1 MVVQPDE
8 QGWGWAA
15 ALLGRARRVAS
26 ATVDDSGLIAGT
38 EQTRRLRQPVHT
50 IAYEPG
56 IDGLRGVSIIAV
68 LLFHACATSSLTGWF
83 RGGNLGVSVFFTLSG
98 FLITTLLVTEHER
111 SGRIDLK
118 RFWTRR
124 IRRLAPASLT
134 VVGVVVV
141 LSGTQWFDL
150 RSADALAAIWS
161 VTNWHVIAGGQ
172 DKLLQ
177 TIVGPLG
184 PTWSLA
190 VEEQFYVLLA
200 IGAWGALRT
209 TRPMRAI
216 AIGAAATVVVSL
228 ALANTVSDWSPRLE
242 FGTDV
247 RAAELAVGCLLAVTI
262 RRRRSRLTERAAAA
276 DLAGALALAGLGAL
290 FALAGTAPWLLRGG
304 HVLVALVSATAIAA
318 IISHGRIDA
327 ALSSRPLV
335 AIGRWSYSLYLVHW
349 PVFLVLDEQRVGID
363 GVPLVVVK
371 LMVAFVLAVG
381 LHRVVE
387 QPLRTTDASAR
398 SVYATWLG
406 ASVAVSVLALVT
418 LA

>member
-1 MVVQPDE
+1 M
-8 QGWGWAA
+8 
-15 ALLGRARRVAS
+15 
-26 ATVDDSGLIAGT
+26 DDSGLIEGT

-98 FLITTLLVTEHER
+98 FLITTLLFTEHER

-141 LSGTQWFDL
+141 LSGTRWFDL

-200 IGAWGALRT
+200 IGAWCALRT
-209 TRPMRAI
+209 ARPMRSI
-216 AIGAAATVVVSL
+216 AIGAAATVLVSL

-262 RRRRSRLTERAAAA
+262 RSRRSRLTERAAAA
-276 DLAGALALAGLGAL
+276 DLAGAIAVACLGAL
-290 FALAGTAPWLLRGG
+290 FGLAGTAPWLLRGG
-304 HVLVALVSATAIAA
+304 HVLVALASATAIAA
-318 IISHGRIDA
+318 IIAHGRIDA
-327 ALSSRPLV
+327 ALSAPPLV
-335 AIGRWSYSLYLVHW
+335 SIGRWSYSLYLVHW
-349 PVFLVLDEQRVGID
+349 PVFLVLDEQRVGLD
-363 GVPLVVVK
+363 GVPLVLVK
-371 LMVAFVLAVG
+371 LTVAFVLAVG
-381 LHRVVE
+381 LHRFVE
-387 QPLRTTDASAR
+387 QPLRTTDTSVR

-406 ASVAVSVLALVT
+406 ASVAVSVLALAT